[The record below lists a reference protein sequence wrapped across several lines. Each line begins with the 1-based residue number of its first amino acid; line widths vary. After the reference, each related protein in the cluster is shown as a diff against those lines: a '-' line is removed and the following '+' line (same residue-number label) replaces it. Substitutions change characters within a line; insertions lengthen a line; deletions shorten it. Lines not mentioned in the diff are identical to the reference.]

1 MILLIDYGMGNLR
14 SVEKALERVGARVRV
29 SSDPADVERARCL
42 VVPGV
47 GSFDHAVIEL
57 RKRKLFEPICQAIRE
72 GKPYLGLCLGLQ
84 LLFPR
89 SDEGREEGFGILPGK
104 VIAFPRLLKSPHM
117 GWNKVRW
124 CQKDWSGGNLGKS
137 PYFYFVHSYY
147 VVPNDP
153 SVSLGMTDYGVEF
166 TSAVRKDNVLAT
178 QFHPEKSQTNGLL
191 FLKNYVEEIKSLAT

>member
-147 VVPNDP
+147 ARPKDKRLIV
-153 SVSLGMTDYGVEF
+153 GATEYGVRF
-166 TSAVRKDNVLAT
+166 PAILANRSVFAV
-178 QFHPEKSQTNGLL
+178 QFHPEKSQQAGLQIL
-191 FLKNYVEEIKSLAT
+191 QNFIALHI